1 MNIADREFYALVRE
15 VKSMSEEELAGRMRA
30 GLLAL
35 PSETVR
41 GLSDF
46 FCRFG
51 YWGSLRPERGDF
63 TEIALSAASLSR
75 HIDDYARLYERLAD
89 VRSKRTLFS
98 VLSCRM
104 RYDFAAATATRE
116 TLFPDYFDPDILPC
130 TAGEVMVDLGAYV
143 GDTVASYLSVYGVD
157 CYSKIYCYEITPAVF
172 AELERNLAPFPRIE
186 TRRKGVLDRPG
197 RMTVASCPASASA
210 NTLSQEDP
218 AGESVEVTTLDLDIA
233 EPVTLI
239 KADIEG
245 AEYAALLGAARHLRE
260 ERPRLALSVYH
271 GHDDLWRIPLLV
283 DALAP
288 GYTFRLRHR
297 GSPLFPT
304 EITLFA
310 T

>member
-15 VKSMSEEELAGRMRA
+15 VKSMSEEELAGRMKA

-104 RYDFAAATATRE
+104 RYDFAAAAATRE

-130 TAGEVMVDLGAYV
+130 TAGEVRSSMSWWRMRTG
-143 GDTVASYLSVYGVD
+143 S
-157 CYSKIYCYEITPAVF
+157 
-172 AELERNLAPFPRIE
+172 
-186 TRRKGVLDRPG
+186 RPG
-197 RMTVASCPASASA
+197 IF
-210 NTLSQEDP
+210 
-218 AGESVEVTTLDLDIA
+218 IA
-233 EPVTLI
+233 HS
-239 KADIEG
+239 G
-245 AEYAALLGAARHLRE
+245 CAL
-260 ERPRLALSVYH
+260 
-271 GHDDLWRIPLLV
+271 
-283 DALAP
+283 
-288 GYTFRLRHR
+288 
-297 GSPLFPT
+297 
-304 EITLFA
+304 
-310 T
+310 